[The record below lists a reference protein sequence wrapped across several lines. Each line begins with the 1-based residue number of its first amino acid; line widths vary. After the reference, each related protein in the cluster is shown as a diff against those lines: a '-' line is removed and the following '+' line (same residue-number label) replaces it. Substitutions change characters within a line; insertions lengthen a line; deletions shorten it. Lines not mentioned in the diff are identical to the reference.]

1 MHTGIMENNQNFQQS
16 FQHNVPQSVQH
27 SLKPD
32 FDGAQDGALYFAV
45 TYLDTDCGR
54 IRTESF
60 EDAAAADRFASR
72 CIAGEDGWAVVDAI
86 PAKEHRAAA

>member
-1 MHTGIMENNQNFQQS
+1 MHTGIMETQPEISSSQTVS
-16 FQHNVPQSVQH
+16 SRTAHLH
-27 SLKPD
+27 
-32 FDGAQDGALYFAV
+32 YFAV

-60 EDAAAADRFASR
+60 DDAAAADRFASR